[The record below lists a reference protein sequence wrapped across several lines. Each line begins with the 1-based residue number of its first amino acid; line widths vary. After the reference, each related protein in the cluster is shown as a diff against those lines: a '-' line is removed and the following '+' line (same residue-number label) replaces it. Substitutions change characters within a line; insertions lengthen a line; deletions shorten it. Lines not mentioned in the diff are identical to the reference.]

1 MSSLLFDAIRC
12 VLAKASR
19 NVWNVWNDFAIGNDG
34 NEMPFWGRFRSRRSF
49 RSNRSCRSLPEK
61 RSCRSFRSRRAGG
74 DHQPEPMSE
83 KASRMHSTPK
93 AIRHRPIR

>member
-19 NVWNVWNDFAIGNDG
+19 NVWNDWNDFTIGNDG
-34 NEMPFWGRFRSRRSF
+34 NEMPFWGRFRSHRSF
-49 RSNRSCRSLPEK
+49 RSNRSKRSLSEK
-61 RSCRSFRSRRAGG
+61 RSFRSRRAGG
-74 DHQPEPMSE
+74 DHQREPMSE